1 MGRFFEGRN
10 QKWILEDGWHDHGW
24 WIIWVWGKTRF
35 LVELKCWIK
44 GVRKSEEICV
54 GFRFVQAQKRNRG
67 RNKSRRVDLQAFYGS
82 VWPFGLLPIWLWKG
96 RIKWIF
102 KLKIISPLLTPALA
116 RLSFPDWEHLI
127 IQVHHGV
134 VLPGFFSLQHQKKDA
149 KNIGI
154 WKAGDSKKHQ
164 ISVAIHVPKQ
174 QKNAYCIWCMV
185 TPLKNDGK
193 NVKLQIPRVSSLQ
206 QPAIRLFGLHGRC
219 RMTSYRIAARPF
231 KLESC
236 RCFFGTPKKKPETH
250 SFQCL
255 PPPQQL
261 GFSLLCRCFVFGPA
275 QTVGVLF
282 CWRKKRPK
290 PIQNDS
296 LGEALDRFFCISS
309 WTVQWR
315 FQASHSEGKACGV
328 FQVNSLLEKTHTHTH
343 TSCLGVGVRLFFG
356 KTGGF
361 CGSFV
366 LRCLC
371 LVGLPND

>member
-1 MGRFFEGRN
+1 MVVERTYQMNLQVKNHLTTSHSCPRKAKFPRLGAPDNSSSPWSCPARFF
-10 QKWILEDGWHDHGW
+10 
-24 WIIWVWGKTRF
+24 F
-35 LVELKCWIK
+35 A
-44 GVRKSEEICV
+44 S
-54 GFRFVQAQKRNRG
+54 
-67 RNKSRRVDLQAFYGS
+67 
-82 VWPFGLLPIWLWKG
+82 
-96 RIKWIF
+96 
-102 KLKIISPLLTPALA
+102 TP
-116 RLSFPDWEHLI
+116 
-127 IQVHHGV
+127 
-134 VLPGFFSLQHQKKDA
+134 KKDA

-343 TSCLGVGVRLFFG
+343 TRRVLGWVSDCFLV
-356 KTGGF
+356 KQED
-361 CGSFV
+361 FV
-366 LRCLC
+366 EVLC
-371 LVGLPND
+371 